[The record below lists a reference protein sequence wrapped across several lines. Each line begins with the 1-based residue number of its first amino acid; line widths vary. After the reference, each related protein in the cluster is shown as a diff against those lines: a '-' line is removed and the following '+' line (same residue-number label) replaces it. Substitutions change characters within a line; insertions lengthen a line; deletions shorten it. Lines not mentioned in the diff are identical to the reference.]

1 MQAPSRPHRHASSRN
16 PNLDPKPRP
25 TPSPTPNL
33 IPSPKPNLIPNPK
46 PSLIPNAPPERVQA
60 AKAYA
65 DETFAAEEFEGR
77 VVSSWGPY
85 TSIVGTATKTGVAG
99 LTAEAEL
106 TKTQARSP
114 PVSPPMTSLHR
125 TELPKT
131 QAALAALAAAPH
143 PRHTLTPDCSP

>member
-1 MQAPSRPHRHASSRN
+1 MQALSRPHRHAPRPN
-16 PNLDPKPRP
+16 PNLNPKPSP
-25 TPSPTPNL
+25 NPSPNPNL
-33 IPSPKPNLIPNPK
+33 MTNPNPNLIPN
-46 PSLIPNAPPERVQA
+46 AHPERVQA

-65 DETFAAEEFEGR
+65 DETFEGEEFEGR

-85 TSIVGTATKTGVAG
+85 TSIVGTAVKTGVAG

-114 PVSPPMTSLHR
+114 PTSPPMTSLHR

-131 QAALAALAAAPH
+131 QAALAALATAPY
-143 PRHTLTPDCSP
+143 PCHTLTPDCSP